1 MLFLW
6 TKQRKSN
13 FTIGIIEAENEQ
25 KAKEIVAET
34 EIGCEKEVFEKQGKL
49 DQWFGILS
57 NCLRR
62 VEVCAIND
70 LNGITIE
77 KYEEEEG

>member
-6 TKQRKSN
+6 TKQRKSE

-25 KAKEIVAET
+25 KAKEVVAER
-34 EIGCEKEVFEKQGKL
+34 EIGCEKEVFEKHGRL
-49 DQWFGILS
+49 DQWL
-57 NCLRR
+57 NLLVNYCNR
-62 VEVCAIND
+62 VQVCAIND

-77 KYEEEEG
+77 KHEEED